1 MRFCH
6 ICGGDL
12 IPRFADVA
20 DAQTGEQFSVFACG
34 DCGAAQ
40 TFPVPEK
47 LDKYYVDYHGRRHG
61 FTADYCARRRLRWLE
76 KSFDSGKKA
85 KRLLDVGCGEGT
97 FLEASKKRGWQAVGT
112 EAVAENFRDSD
123 LEVFSDLAEVKAKYG
138 AESFD
143 AITMW
148 HTLEHFQM
156 PREVLRQVFELL
168 APKGVLLVAVP
179 DARGWQALASGKYW
193 LHLDVPRHLFHFGS
207 GSLDLLL
214 RKSGFRIKSHR
225 HQEFEYDL
233 LGWSQSGLN
242 RIFTAPNVFFK
253 TLSGHR
259 TNVSRATRAANFAL
273 GVIFSAVS
281 LPLVWLG
288 TICGKGGTLVVG
300 AIKAEPI
307 ELSADREK

>member
-1 MRFCH
+1 MQFCH

-20 DAQTGEQFSVFACG
+20 DAQTGEKFSVFACG
-34 DCGAAQ
+34 RCGAAQ
-40 TFPVPEK
+40 TFPTPEK

-97 FLEASKKRGWQAVGT
+97 FLAAAKKHGWQAVGT
-112 EAVAENFRDSD
+112 ETVAENFRDSD
-123 LEVFSDLAEVKAKYG
+123 LEVFSDFAGVKAKYG

-156 PREVLRQVFELL
+156 PREALRQVFELL

-193 LHLDVPRHLFHFGS
+193 LHLDVPRHLFHFG
-207 GSLDLLL
+207 
-214 RKSGFRIKSHR
+214 
-225 HQEFEYDL
+225 
-233 LGWSQSGLN
+233 
-242 RIFTAPNVFFK
+242 
-253 TLSGHR
+253 
-259 TNVSRATRAANFAL
+259 
-273 GVIFSAVS
+273 
-281 LPLVWLG
+281 
-288 TICGKGGTLVVG
+288 
-300 AIKAEPI
+300 
-307 ELSADREK
+307 